1 MGRKRLSR
9 KGHAGDEEGQGF
21 HDSTCNKQAGIVR
34 AGSIKRKYI
43 FLECL
48 YRNRHKPPHT
58 GNRMPGYRCLLV
70 CAMPGPYP
78 ATPNK
83 GGRVLVQWMAKRQV
97 VRFVRARVRSRS
109 RSRSTNPDRH
119 VGPARHTRKILATA
133 TGSPILM
140 RTPEILTLACL
151 LASLAGCAIAPADKS
166 FSMPSLIG
174 LGVADPSFRRAAVMR

>member
-1 MGRKRLSR
+1 
-9 KGHAGDEEGQGF
+9 
-21 HDSTCNKQAGIVR
+21 
-34 AGSIKRKYI
+34 
-43 FLECL
+43 
-48 YRNRHKPPHT
+48 
-58 GNRMPGYRCLLV
+58 MPGYRCLLV

-109 RSRSTNPDRH
+109 RSTNPDRH

-140 RTPEILTLACL
+140 RTLEILTLACL

-174 LGVADPSFRRAAVMR
+174 LGVADPSFRSPMAIAVIGGLITSTVLSLLVVPAETPPARA